1 MLRKMVTMSKEELG
15 LKAWFLP
22 LGTYPLK
29 DKVGMEVSCVT
40 LGLSLRKGR
49 YFVHLQ
55 WDSMGKS
62 PTSWDNLYVVEVLVM
77 EDTIFAKGR

>member
-1 MLRKMVTMSKEELG
+1 MLREMVTMSKEDLG

-29 DKVGMEVSCVT
+29 DKVRMEVSCVT
-40 LGLSLRKGR
+40 LGLSLRKGG

-55 WDSMGKS
+55 WESMGKS
-62 PTSWDNLYVVEVLVM
+62 PTAWANLYGV
-77 EDTIFAKGR
+77 